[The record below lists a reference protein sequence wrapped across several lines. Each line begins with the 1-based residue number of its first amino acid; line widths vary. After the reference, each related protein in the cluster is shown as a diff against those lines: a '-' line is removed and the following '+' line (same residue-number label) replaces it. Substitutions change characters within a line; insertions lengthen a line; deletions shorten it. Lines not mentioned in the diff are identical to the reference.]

1 MECIGVCHIGDIQ
14 LNLLKDIVGR
24 RFHTISTNHRSRMVF
39 IWQKG

>member
-24 RFHTISTNHRSRMVF
+24 GGFTPSLLTTV
-39 IWQKG
+39 